1 MDVHLSGLSCDV
13 MSSGVTVRF
22 GPCLYEA
29 VWVVLVLT
37 ELHESSA
44 AHRIN
49 ILFSSSV
56 SWCRHLQTTVRR
68 FVDVGLFVWAEGL
81 KQDGGS
87 QTPTPSVFIHETKTS
102 SSQSQMVQGIKWN
115 QINSVSF

>member
-1 MDVHLSGLSCDV
+1 M
-13 MSSGVTVRF
+13 
-22 GPCLYEA
+22 
-29 VWVVLVLT
+29 
-37 ELHESSA
+37 
-44 AHRIN
+44 
-49 ILFSSSV
+49 
-56 SWCRHLQTTVRR
+56 
-68 FVDVGLFVWAEGL
+68 DVGLFVWAEGL